1 LQCVPGAAR
10 HDSDVGLQL
19 PTPIKFCFRS
29 QAPFSRG
36 LFQLPLRGL
45 PHSDVL
51 DALAVVVLKAVL
63 DTT

>member
-1 LQCVPGAAR
+1 
-10 HDSDVGLQL
+10 LQL